1 MSLKNGLCMM
11 KSLKICPNYK
21 LQLRIPVFICHSP
34 CVIYVQLFYRSL
46 VVGTMLLPYAEQ
58 GIYNLRFFSLKKKC
72 RFVKGKSIVVP
83 LPTWSWK
90 MVFLHQMGM
99 SRLRWFVSTQSA
111 VVWWNSVEWNVF
123 ISGYVGRGL
132 AAEALNA
139 SGSWAW

>member
-1 MSLKNGLCMM
+1 M

-58 GIYNLRFFSLKKKC
+58 GFYNLRFFSLKKKC

-83 LPTWSWK
+83 LPGLEKWCFFIGWACPDCAGS
-90 MVFLHQMGM
+90 FLRRVQ
-99 SRLRWFVSTQSA
+99 LFDEIQ
-111 VVWWNSVEWNVF
+111 
-123 ISGYVGRGL
+123 
-132 AAEALNA
+132 
-139 SGSWAW
+139 